1 MLAPR
6 LSTARELFTMQR
18 DITAMRKDEAAWCA
32 SQLSLAA
39 LTIGRRYHMRWL
51 SAQARDLSVEAE
63 TAHLALQAD
72 AKNMH
77 AWLSRRRML
86 LQDPSLSGAELRRA
100 TVCIEVRHGFIY
112 V

>member
-1 MLAPR
+1 
-6 LSTARELFTMQR
+6 MQR

-32 SQLSLAA
+32 RQLSLPA
-39 LTIGRRYHMRWL
+39 LTIAGCRYHMRWL

-100 TVCIEVRHGFIY
+100 TACIEVRHDYTCNLRPLTPDPGGC